1 MIRMSRGVIV
11 VAAAA
16 GALLAGCSG
25 PGGAIPTLGTRADVS
40 AATAAPT
47 DGDAEPG
54 AQPGSTPSGSAQPGS
69 AQPTETANQVLD
81 GIRSLTISDDAGS
94 VTVTGAAGPGVR
106 IVKKIFANPVR
117 PQEQVAHT
125 GSDLRI
131 TAPSCATPDWRRP
144 CRIDYE
150 IQAPPDIA
158 VALTT
163 ASGNL
168 TLVGL
173 TGTQNAVAASGSV
186 RVTAAGGPVSAQ
198 STSGNVDVTATAV
211 TRTLTATSVSGNAS
225 VHVPSGHYR
234 VETATSTGSSAV
246 ALTDDPAGSALVRV
260 NTVTGNVTLDTSH

>member
-16 GALLAGCSG
+16 AALLAGCSG
-25 PGGAIPTLGTRADVS
+25 QATGGANPTLGTRADVG
-40 AATAAPT
+40 AVTTAAPT
-47 DGDAEPG
+47 DGDGEPG
-54 AQPGSTPSGSAQPGS
+54 QSGSAQSGS
-69 AQPTETANQVLD
+69 AQPTETANQVVD
-81 GIRSLTISDDAGS
+81 GLRSLTVSDDAGS

-106 IVKKIFANPVR
+106 IVKKIFANPAR

-131 TAPSCATPDWRRP
+131 TAPSCTTPDWRRP

-158 VALTT
+158 VTLTT

-168 TLVGL
+168 TLIGL
-173 TGTQNAVAASGSV
+173 SGTQSAVAASGSV

-225 VHVPSGHYR
+225 VHVPSGRYR
-234 VETATSTGSSAV
+234 VETATSTGNSAV

-260 NTVTGNVTLDTSH
+260 TTVTGNLTLGTSR